1 MTARGRR
8 AVVSGVALPAVLGL
22 LSVAAAA
29 GSDVRT
35 DLETLGLALD
45 NAVLQ
50 VSRPARLGAAPRGAA
65 RGYRIAGFGAM
76 FVLSPRVLPA
86 PKRRLSAAE
95 RDAAHALS
103 EAASALE
110 RSLPSGAPEE
120 VRQQVQQ
127 DARAMRA
134 TEIDLRMRE
143 KTGRRAAG
151 EPEPPP
157 PGTAAE
163 GAAPRTLE
171 EDLKELE
178 EDVQIQL
185 RLQAEAARML
195 MGDGL
200 ASMPPAARVQ
210 YERQM
215 RELHDQAE
223 LFRQR
228 VERRRQMA
236 EEAVLATLGV
246 TSPSPAPS
254 SAVPA
259 TNVALTT
266 GSAALR
272 PAYPVIEQG
281 PPIRPWSFWT
291 MPLPEPE
298 AEPGAV
304 IREVGVMVSRVLE
317 TQGGRL
323 VQLPPQESVA
333 VAIDFVPATA
343 PPNARPARTLLVRV
357 LKADIDARATGVI
370 DGIEFTK
377 RVEIVEY

>member
-1 MTARGRR
+1 MARQRR
-8 AVVSGVALPAVLGL
+8 TIVSGLALPAVLGL

-29 GSDVRT
+29 ASDVRT

-50 VSRPARLGAAPRGAA
+50 VSRPARPGAAARSAA

-76 FVLSPRVLPA
+76 FVLSPRILPV
-86 PKRRLSAAE
+86 PQPRLSAAE
-95 RDAAHALS
+95 RDAAQALS

-110 RSLPSGAPEE
+110 RSLATAGASED
-120 VRQQVQQ
+120 VRQQIQQ

-151 EPEPPP
+151 EPEPAP
-157 PGTAAE
+157 PGSAAE
-163 GAAPRTLE
+163 AASPRTLE

-178 EDVQIQL
+178 RDVQTQL

-200 ASMPPAARVQ
+200 ASMPPAARVE

-215 RELHDQAE
+215 QELHDQAE

-246 TSPSPAPS
+246 TTPSAGAGAVSVAVTTSPEPSPL
-254 SAVPA
+254 PA
-259 TNVALTT
+259 F
-266 GSAALR
+266 
-272 PAYPVIEQG
+272 PVIERG
-281 PPIRPWSFWT
+281 SPLRPWSFWT
-291 MPLPEPE
+291 TPREEP
-298 AEPGAV
+298 AVDPGVV
-304 IREVGVMVSRVLE
+304 IRDVGIVVARVLE

-323 VQLPPQESVA
+323 AQLPPQESVA

-343 PPNARPARTLLVRV
+343 PSTSRPARTLLVRV
-357 LKADIDARATGVI
+357 LKADIDARAAGAI
-370 DGIEFTK
+370 DGTEFTK